1 MWCVASLSNKQT
13 YTQVGEMVGGGRGG
27 GGEEGEGGRD
37 LWRGGEVCE
46 LGGGGGGG
54 EGSDT
59 SCITSGLCM
68 VTMQQASSAKP
79 TKRCGHFGLY
89 CTRHITR

>member
-1 MWCVASLSNKQT
+1 MLLASATSRPTHKLGRWWEGK
-13 YTQVGEMVGGGRGG
+13 GGGG
-27 GGEEGEGGRD
+27 GGEEGQGGRD

-46 LGGGGGGG
+46 LGGGG

-68 VTMQQASSAKP
+68 VTMQQASSARP